1 MEDIGWRDVSEVRS
15 TFHLRLEEIW
25 LQRGVS
31 GKDTYT
37 LKMEEVGLAI
47 CGSELNST
55 CPLEEIGL
63 ER

>member
-37 LKMEEVGLAI
+37 LKMEEVGWRDS
-47 CGSELNST
+47 SEFKIT
-55 CPLEEIGL
+55 CPLKD
-63 ER
+63 